1 MTQATRRVFDFLTEK
16 CGRKGEVW
24 WGQQRIAAE
33 LGLSRRTV
41 IRAIAALVL
50 LEKIESARR
59 GPTSNLY
66 RMMCQ
71 NVTEEVTRCHN
82 TTLEVNF
89 KREHRRVERKPPQ
102 REDACTRL
110 IRRLQAEEAAGRAG

>member
-1 MTQATRRVFDFLTEK
+1 LTQATRRVFDFLTEK
-16 CGRKGEVW
+16 SGRKGEVW

-71 NVTEEVTRCHN
+71 NVTEEVTKCHN

-102 REDACTRL
+102 HED
-110 IRRLQAEEAAGRAG
+110 IFDRAYALLVAQGYK